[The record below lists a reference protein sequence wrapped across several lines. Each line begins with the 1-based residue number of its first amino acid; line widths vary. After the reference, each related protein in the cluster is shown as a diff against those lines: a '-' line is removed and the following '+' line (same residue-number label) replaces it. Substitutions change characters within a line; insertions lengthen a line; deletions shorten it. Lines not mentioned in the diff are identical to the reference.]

1 MHSSPPRVDSLHAP
15 PQCHDGHV
23 EQTHTPHASLFQ
35 VIMGDCTV
43 VLGESAYDRVH
54 ELIALQH
61 AYALNIWFPSG
72 GSQGPYSCSA
82 YRTYKK

>member
-1 MHSSPPRVDSLHAP
+1 
-15 PQCHDGHV
+15 
-23 EQTHTPHASLFQ
+23 
-35 VIMGDCTV
+35 MGDCTV
-43 VLGESAYDRVH
+43 VLEESAYDRVH

-82 YRTYKK
+82 YRMYKK